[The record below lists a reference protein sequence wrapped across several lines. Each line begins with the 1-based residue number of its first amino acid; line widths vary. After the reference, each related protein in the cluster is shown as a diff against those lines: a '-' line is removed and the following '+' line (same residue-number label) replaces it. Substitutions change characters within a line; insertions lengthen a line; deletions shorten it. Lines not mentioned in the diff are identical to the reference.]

1 MSFKIEGLDK
11 FQNQL
16 KKIEK
21 GVKELSGT
29 HKVSFDKIFTTSFM
43 KKYTNFATIDELLTS
58 GGFNAETNEEFE
70 AIPEDE
76 LDKHIAA
83 KTKFDCWN
91 DMHEEAVNQYIS
103 RKLGF

>member
-43 KKYTNFATIDELLTS
+43 
-58 GGFNAETNEEFE
+58 EEVFK
-70 AIPEDE
+70 
-76 LDKHIAA
+76 L
-83 KTKFDCWN
+83 CN
-91 DMHEEAVNQYIS
+91 D
-103 RKLGF
+103 